1 MSRAKNSTQVLQAAL
16 WLLDNIG
23 WVKNQDLARAVDGK
37 ITGFCAGGALSKVIA
52 DWQHKARAMER
63 LHAVAPTVTI
73 EGVKCQKNAVA
84 FNDHPKTTRKQVV
97 NLFKR
102 AIKKGSK

>member
-23 WVKNQDLARAVDGK
+23 WVKDQSVASDADGK
-37 ITGFCAGGALSKVIA
+37 ITGFCAMGAVDQVIA
-52 DWQHKARAMER
+52 DRRHKNRASARLSA
-63 LHAVAPTVTI
+63 LAPTVTI
-73 EGVKCQKNAVA
+73 EGERQQKNVVA
-84 FNDHPKTTRKQVV
+84 FNDHPKTTRKQVA